1 MLFLLLMFSFAQV
14 GFLGIGSSV
23 GSQAFLEHEVITLH
37 RWLTPSQM
45 ADLMVFC
52 RALPGGTGIN
62 TATLTGFLAAS
73 ARFGFW
79 GSVVASVLSVV
90 SLALPSVLWT
100 AFITRF
106 RQHKVYGS
114 WFDCAL
120 VVLRPLVPGLIA
132 AAALLMMRRDIFSSQ
147 QINAW
152 DFWVSTFLFLVTLVG
167 AGLYR
172 FNAVFMILLCG
183 FAGWI
188 LL

>member
-90 SLALPSVLWT
+90 SLALPSALWT
-100 AFITRF
+100 AFIHPFPSAQGVRF
-106 RQHKVYGS
+106 VVRLCPR
-114 WFDCAL
+114 CAASACARTYSRR
-120 VVLRPLVPGLIA
+120 RPTDDAPRHI
-132 AAALLMMRRDIFSSQ
+132 Q
-147 QINAW
+147 QSANQCLG
-152 DFWVSTFLFLVTLVG
+152 FLG
-167 AGLYR
+167 
-172 FNAVFMILLCG
+172 
-183 FAGWI
+183 
-188 LL
+188 

>member
-73 ARFGFW
+73 ARFGF
-79 GSVVASVLSVV
+79 GVRL
-90 SLALPSVLWT
+90 
-100 AFITRF
+100 
-106 RQHKVYGS
+106 
-114 WFDCAL
+114 
-120 VVLRPLVPGLIA
+120 
-132 AAALLMMRRDIFSSQ
+132 
-147 QINAW
+147 
-152 DFWVSTFLFLVTLVG
+152 
-167 AGLYR
+167 
-172 FNAVFMILLCG
+172 
-183 FAGWI
+183 
-188 LL
+188 